1 MKTDAIPSGVAD
13 PTVIAVP
20 NQAAVQKSVSTE
32 ATTTISKV
40 GLWSAVLASL
50 CSIAYGIAVIV
61 ILANSLSN
69 PSPSQAQVWSGI
81 DAFLA
86 SFQPIQMLPVIP
98 SLALVPAFTALMV
111 SIHSYVSEDKRIWSR
126 LGLAFTLIYAS
137 MAAINYMVQMLPVWR
152 SINNGEADGL
162 AMFVLGN
169 PHSIFWALAYAY
181 IFMHLAM
188 LLSAPVF
195 AGNPL
200 EKRIRTLFILNG
212 VSGLLTLVNA
222 FLDSPPLY
230 LLGSLIV
237 WCPVFTAATVSV
249 AVLFMRTIRG
259 TGINRANNPRI
270 SSLADAG

>member
-1 MKTDAIPSGVAD
+1 MTTSSISTGEASVAVTAGRD
-13 PTVIAVP
+13 QERI
-20 NQAAVQKSVSTE
+20 QKSAAAEAVITVSK
-32 ATTTISKV
+32 I
-40 GLWSAVLASL
+40 GWWSAALTSI

-61 ILANSLSN
+61 FTASSLSN
-69 PSPSQAQVWSGI
+69 QSPSAAQGWTGI

-111 SIHSYVSEDKRIWSR
+111 CVHSYAPEEKRIWSR
-126 LGLAFTLIYAS
+126 LGLAFTFIYAS
-137 MAAINYMVQMLPVWR
+137 MAAINYMIQLLPVWR
-152 SINNGEADGL
+152 SINGGETDGL

-188 LLSAPVF
+188 LFAAPVF
-195 AGNPL
+195 AGTPL

-212 VSGLLTLVNA
+212 VSGLITLINV
-222 FLDSPPLY
+222 FFDSPPLY
-230 LLGSLIV
+230 LLGSLIF

-249 AVLFMRTIRG
+249 AVLF
-259 TGINRANNPRI
+259 NRIARKQ
-270 SSLADAG
+270 